1 MKYDLKALG
10 ERIQRTRKE
19 MKISQHE
26 VAEHINRKREYI
38 SRIET
43 GKTEPDLTDLVGMCD
58 LFHCELG
65 FLLGEPEYKAKTHA
79 VTDICRVTGLS
90 QKAVD
95 NIISTYRTNTSV
107 TYTDMSLEYGKLTIT
122 AKREPRRDF
131 VNYFLEN
138 GLPEISNAVE
148 RLAADPDPDSDSV
161 KLYSSLPP
169 GVRSVIKQ
177 HTQLNIIDGGYIDDY
192 ILFIIDLM
200 YLASTEEA
208 GELVIGRCKEI
219 AASDLFRTESEYI
232 NTTMNA
238 THISK
243 DYNTMIALKESVS
256 RFYNTMIALKE
267 SDDPQQSIFFNVD
280 EPPTEEDIQ
289 TVCRVAFVCG
299 YRYTVKRLS
308 EPIKQFELAEMFK
321 RLVNDYKHPKRK

>member
-10 ERIQRTRKE
+10 ERIQQTRKE
-19 MKISQHE
+19 TKISQRE
-26 VAEHINRKREYI
+26 LAEHINRKREYI

-43 GKTEPDLTDLVGMCD
+43 GKTEPDLTDLLGMCD
-58 LFHCELG
+58 IFHCELG

-95 NIISTYRTNTSV
+95 NLINTYRTNTSV
-107 TYTDMSLEYGKLTIT
+107 TYTNITLEYGKLAMT
-122 AKREPRRDF
+122 AKRDPRRDF

-169 GVRSVIKQ
+169 GVRSVIER
-177 HTQLNIIDGGYIDDY
+177 HARLNVAEGGYIDDY
-192 ILFIIDLM
+192 TMFIIDLI

-208 GELVIGRCKEI
+208 GELAIERCKEI
-219 AASDLFRTESEYI
+219 AASDRFKSESQYI
-232 NTTMNA
+232 AENTKGQINRLNVSELY
-238 THISK
+238 H
-243 DYNTMIALKESVS
+243 DLKAV
-256 RFYNTMIALKE
+256 KE
-267 SDDPQQSIFFNVD
+267 TDPEQDILYGLDLPS
-280 EPPTEEDIQ
+280 EKDIQ

-299 YRYTVKRLS
+299 YRYTVKKLS
-308 EPIKQFELAEMFK
+308 EPIKQFELTEMFQK
-321 RLVNDYKHPKRK
+321 LVNDYKHPKRK

>member
-131 VNYFLEN
+131 VNYFLES

-169 GVRSVIKQ
+169 GVRSVIEKHAQ
-177 HTQLNIIDGGYIDDY
+177 INIDEGGYIDDY
-192 ILFIIDLM
+192 TLFIIDLI
-200 YLASTEEA
+200 YLAATEET
-208 GELVIGRCKEI
+208 GGLVIERCKEI
-219 AASDLFRTESEYI
+219 ATSDLFNSESQYI
-232 NTTMNA
+232 AENTRGQINRLN
-238 THISK
+238 ISELYH
-243 DYNTMIALKESVS
+243 DLKAV
-256 RFYNTMIALKE
+256 KE
-267 SDDPQQSIFFNVD
+267 TDPEQDILYGLDLPS
-280 EPPTEEDIQ
+280 EKDIQ

-308 EPIKQFELAEMFK
+308 EPIKQFELTEMFQK
-321 RLVNDYKHPKRK
+321 LVNDYKHPKRK